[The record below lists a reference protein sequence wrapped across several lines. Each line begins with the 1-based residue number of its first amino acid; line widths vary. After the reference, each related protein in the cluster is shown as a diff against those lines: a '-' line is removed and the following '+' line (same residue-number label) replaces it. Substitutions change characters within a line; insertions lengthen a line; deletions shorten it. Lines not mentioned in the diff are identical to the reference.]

1 MDIEYFKV
9 GADWPPKNELAR
21 LATYDNNRE
30 LWEGNHEEVFRA
42 RWEKLL
48 RAPEDKEYRL
58 SLNIH
63 RRITTIF
70 ADLVFGREPT
80 YKSKET
86 AYLDALVGR
95 DTSEPLQRVSY
106 EVAQDFSRYG
116 VGIYKVY
123 FDGARARIAAQPPCF
138 WFPVVNPRNVKD
150 IQQHV
155 IAYRYK
161 MADGYYLA
169 VEVHECGAI
178 TEMTWA
184 MNRDGTKMVML
195 EGEPIT
201 QKTGVEDFLVFPCIN
216 SATSDSLFG
225 KDDYSDINEVVAELE
240 VRHAQVSRVQD
251 KNADPVLTGPRTAIK
266 MNPDTGKPYVDIVG
280 GRYIGGTKDD
290 MPYSYLTWDGLMS
303 ANFTEVGNL
312 MELMYFLSET
322 SPAAFGKLEQGL
334 AESGSALR
342 RMMIPTLAKVD
353 RMKMA
358 IAPALRGAMIAASRL
373 DKERVVPGAVELD
386 DLSVTLNAGL
396 PQDSTEVLETQTALL
411 GSGLTT
417 KKRAVMAI
425 FGMNE
430 DDADKFVKEI
440 VEETKASKPSPP
452 EAPTPSILNALMK
465 SNTPEVPRVQGG
477 TQTTPSN
484 GQKTL
489 PAGAIPDKNSL
500 K

>member
-1 MDIEYFKV
+1 MDIGYFKV
-9 GADWPPKNELAR
+9 SADWPPKEELPR
-21 LATYDNNRE
+21 LVTYENNRK
-30 LWEGNHEEVFRA
+30 LWEGDHEEVFRA

-48 RAPEDKEYRL
+48 RAPEDKEYRM
-58 SLNIH
+58 SINAH
-63 RRITTIF
+63 RRITTLF

-86 AYLDALVGR
+86 DYLDSLIGR
-95 DTSEPLQRVSY
+95 DTSEPLQRISY

-123 FDGARARIAAQPPCF
+123 FDGARSRIAAQPPCY
-138 WFPVVNPRNVKD
+138 WFPVVNPMNIKE
-150 IQQHV
+150 IEQHI

-161 MADGYYLA
+161 MADGFYLA
-169 VEVHECGAI
+169 VEVHERGKL
-178 TEMTWA
+178 TQETWA
-184 MNRDGTKMVML
+184 MNRDGTRIIAL
-195 EGEPIT
+195 EGEPIE
-201 QKTGVEDFLVFPCIN
+201 QATGVDDFLVFPCIN
-216 SATSDSLFG
+216 STTSDSLFG
-225 KDDYSDINEVVAELE
+225 KDDYSDINEVVSELE

-266 MNPDTGKPYVDIVG
+266 MNPDTGKPFVDIVG

-290 MPYSYLTWDGLMS
+290 MPYSYLTWDGMMS

-334 AESGSALR
+334 AASGAALR

-358 IAPALRGAMIAASRL
+358 IAPALRGAMIAASCL
-373 DKERVVPGAVELD
+373 DKERVVAGAVELE
-386 DLSVTLNAGL
+386 DLSVTLNTGL
-396 PQDSTEVLETQTALL
+396 PIDPSEVLVNQTTLL
-411 GSGLTT
+411 SAGLTT
-417 KKRAVMAI
+417 KKRAVMEL

-430 DDADKFVKEI
+430 DDAEQFVIEI
-440 VEETKASKPSPP
+440 AAETKAERPPAP
-452 EAPTPSILNALMK
+452 EAPPVTPFIQINSIEKQKPVTPSANLV
-465 SNTPEVPRVQGG
+465 TEP
-477 TQTTPSN
+477 QTVE
-484 GQKTL
+484 QK
-489 PAGAIPDKNSL
+489 SL